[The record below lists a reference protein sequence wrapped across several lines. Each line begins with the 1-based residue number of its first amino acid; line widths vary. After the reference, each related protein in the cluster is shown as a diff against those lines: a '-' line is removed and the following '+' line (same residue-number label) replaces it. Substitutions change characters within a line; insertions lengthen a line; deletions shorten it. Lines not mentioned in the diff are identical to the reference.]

1 MRDIALR
8 EPRRRSK
15 ELQDR
20 LAQYIGNAPA
30 ASLVNLLRGV
40 RQSIYRFQCGIRFDL
55 HLWGP
60 KRGFATYLSYYPDG
74 LPRITALRDL
84 YRKWIRGN
92 RTNNN
97 GDAAR
102 FISLVLNVR
111 QVLEEGIE
119 GDFAELGVWKGN
131 SAAILAHFAAGSNRR
146 LFLFDTFSGFDKRDL
161 VGCDKSKSLDFADTS
176 LEYVQET
183 VGHPELTI
191 YLKGYFPD
199 SISDEGRQS
208 KFALVHLDCDLYEP
222 MKAALAFFYA
232 RMPRGGMLILHDFS
246 SGVWGGAKTAIDGFC
261 QATGEYVSLWPDKSG
276 TAVIRKSR

>member
-1 MRDIALR
+1 L
-8 EPRRRSK
+8 
-15 ELQDR
+15 
-20 LAQYIGNAPA
+20 
-30 ASLVNLLRGV
+30 
-40 RQSIYRFQCGIRFDL
+40 
-55 HLWGP
+55 
-60 KRGFATYLSYYPDG
+60 ATYLGYQPEG
-74 LPRITALRDL
+74 LPFSPELRDL

-102 FISLVLNVR
+102 FNSLVLNVR

-131 SAAILAHFAAGSNRR
+131 SAAIFAHFASSSKRR

-161 VGCDKSKSLDFADTS
+161 VGYDENKRLEFVNTS
-176 LEYVQET
+176 VGYVQKT

-191 YLKGYFPD
+191 YVKGYFPE
-199 SISDEGRQS
+199 SINDEARQA
-208 KFALVHLDCDLYEP
+208 KFALAHVDCDLYEP
-222 MKAALAFFYA
+222 MKAALEFFYA
-232 RMPRGGMLILHDFS
+232 RMSRGAMLIMHDYS
-246 SGVWGGAKTAIDGFC
+246 SGAWLGAKIAVDEFC